1 MASSKQI
8 KEEAM
13 SKVTGLMT
21 ALDMY
26 PETSETNTLLS
37 ANIAANPIDL
47 LVDFFKS
54 TKGYD
59 TLVDILSKFIA
70 TQLPVLEVAVKGILL
85 SNIQAMLSCSIKP
98 IISKE
103 MIREGVVFDMNRIDL
118 FNIFAYSPLDRNQN
132 NPGRYYYFGCDAP
145 DFEILDD
152 VKYSE
157 DFNAVLWYC
166 KNSPAERVVWRR
178 KKDRESDPPYN
189 VQERHIGEHIKWT
202 KQAKSNGIVTLEYS
216 NRSSSLW
223 DCEHLPY
230 YVQEPMENCIHVFF
244 GCTAPINNKELLMQ
258 DVAQATANIKSLNNL
273 LKTVDQYYNEV
284 DNWLKVSQTEAI
296 ESGISN
302 PELLNS
308 FIADAEADK
317 GRLNQI
323 KDAIYGADGRD
334 IHEAL
339 DNVAVHHFANIDRDI
354 IIPPQLFT
362 TSLLHQENQK
372 ITAIQ
377 AIDEFSESGWP
388 SPESNYYFLHP
399 MVEFNTDF
407 VMSMKL
413 FDEKVVTAQLLDA
426 ITNCLKFSPT
436 DGSGIDATGNVGASL
451 NGNINISFQQQFV
464 QAQLRELVTK
474 IIETDESIISDC
486 FFSFT
491 NDTYN
496 ALLQEVD
503 MNRAGLQTFDGI
515 NASEIPSPA
524 SIMSSLNE
532 LSNDASKEEL
542 QSVIKGSVF
551 QAMSSMNPH
560 DPGTVNYS
568 LNLNTALGFDVTANA
583 NLSIVDQLLS
593 KLVYI
598 IVMVIMSPKV
608 YILLMM
614 NLKVVGQSPSF
625 DMNKFMQQFR
635 DLINSLIRGV
645 RDEIMEFFRNEVL
658 TIIKELASQLA
669 VKMTIE
675 QYQYYISLLLK
686 CVQCIKLR
694 RNERDWKQDD
704 VTYADITEASEA
716 INQEC

>member
-1 MASSKQI
+1 MATSKQI
-8 KEEAM
+8 KAEAM
-13 SKVTGLMT
+13 SKVTGMMT
-21 ALDMY
+21 ALEMY
-26 PETSETNTLLS
+26 PETAETSTLLS

-59 TLVDILSKFIA
+59 AVVNILSKFIA
-70 TQLPVLEVAVKGILL
+70 TQLPIIEVAVKGILL

-98 IISKE
+98 IISKQ
-103 MIREGVVFDMNRIDL
+103 MVREGVVFDMNRIDL
-118 FNIFAYSPLDRNQN
+118 FNIFSYSPLNRNEN

-166 KNSPAERVVWRR
+166 KNSPSERVVWRR

-189 VQERHIGEHIKWT
+189 VEQHGIGNLQWT
-202 KQAKSNGIVTLEYS
+202 KQTKSNGIVTLEYS

-223 DCEHLPY
+223 DCEHQPY

-244 GCTAPINNKELLMQ
+244 GCTAPVNNKDLFKQ
-258 DVAQATANIKSLNNL
+258 DVARATANIKSFNNL
-273 LKTVDQYYNEV
+273 LKTIDQYSDEV
-284 DNWLKVSQTEAI
+284 DKWMRVSQTEAI
-296 ESGISN
+296 ENGISN

-323 KDAIYGADGRD
+323 KDAIYGADGQD
-334 IHEAL
+334 IAHAL
-339 DNVAVHHFANIDRDI
+339 NNVAVHHFPNIDRDI
-354 IIPPQLFT
+354 IIPPQLFVT
-362 TSLLHQENQK
+362 NLAEEQRRK
-372 ITAIQ
+372 KDAIE
-377 AIDEFSESGWP
+377 AMDIAPEGGWP
-388 SPESNYYFLHP
+388 SPESNYYYLHP

-413 FDEKVVTAQLLDA
+413 YNEKVVTAQLLDA
-426 ITNCLKFSPT
+426 ITNCLKYSPT
-436 DGSGIDATGNVGASL
+436 DGTGLDATGNVGASL

-474 IIETDESIISDC
+474 LIETDESIVSDC

-491 NDTYN
+491 NDAYN
-496 ALLQEVD
+496 ALLQEVE
-503 MNRAGLQTFDGI
+503 MSRAGLQTFDGV
-515 NASEIPSPA
+515 NASEIPSPE
-524 SIMSSLNE
+524 SIMSSLNA

-542 QSVIKGSVF
+542 QDVIKGSIY
-551 QAMSSMNPH
+551 QAMSSTNPH

-568 LNLNTALGFDVTANA
+568 LNLNAALGFDVTANA
-583 NLSIVDQLLS
+583 NLNIVDQLLS

-598 IVMVIMSPKV
+598 VVMVLLSPKV

-614 NLKVVGQSPSF
+614 NLKIVGQEPNF
-625 DMNKFMQQFR
+625 DLNKFMQQFR
-635 DLINSLIRGV
+635 DLISSLIRGV
-645 RDEIMEFFRNEVL
+645 RDEIMEFFRQEVL
-658 TIIKELASQLA
+658 SIIEELASQLTI
-669 VKMTIE
+669 KMTIE

-686 CVQCIKLR
+686 CIQCIKLHR
-694 RNERDWKQDD
+694 YELDWQQDD
-704 VTYADITEASEA
+704 VNYADILEASEA